1 MDKTYVLIYTM
12 LVKFVFI
19 LTPGRPLLETDA
31 LPHAVVI
38 VRALKKCGGGVN
50 LVVAF

>member
-1 MDKTYVLIYTM
+1 M

-38 VRALKKCGGGVN
+38 VRALKKCGGGGESGCGI
-50 LVVAF
+50 LVIFY